1 MLLLKIEMIRRQKK
15 SSAIWKGY
23 GMEHKKAGTGRI
35 RQLPAT
41 EERQYMID
49 RDYEVYEKEGV
60 PTGAMAFHYHN
71 FFEILY
77 VLEGEYSSM
86 VENQSYHLHKG
97 DFLLIDQNVMHK
109 YQPTPG
115 LGENSKRIIL
125 WVTGA
130 CLKGLTDEDLDLA
143 ECFRIH
149 ESRAWHFP
157 VYYEEMLRGYL
168 LKLAMDG
175 DSTGIRR
182 AMDRGYLTLFFSHL
196 NLLCSRK
203 ESLLSGEY
211 VAEHPLVEQVSAYV
225 EEHLAEPITL
235 EMLAEHVHVSKY
247 HFLRKFKELTGVT
260 AHAFV
265 MNKRLIRAC
274 ELLQKGESVTT
285 AYQSTG
291 FGDYSVFLRNF
302 KAAFGINPGQYRS

>member
-1 MLLLKIEMIRRQKK
+1 MEDGRRTKGKIRR
-15 SSAIWKGY
+15 
-23 GMEHKKAGTGRI
+23 
-35 RQLPAT
+35 LPAT
-41 EERQYMID
+41 EERQYLID
-49 RDYEVYEKEGV
+49 GDYEAYEKEGV

-71 FFEILY
+71 FYEILY

-109 YQPTPG
+109 YQPTEG
-115 LGENSKRIIL
+115 KHENSRRIIL

-130 CLKGLTDEDLDLA
+130 FLKNLSDGELDLT
-143 ECFRIH
+143 ECFRLQD
-149 ESRAWHFP
+149 SRAWHFP

-175 DSTGIRR
+175 EATGIRR
-182 AMDRGYLTLFFSHL
+182 AMDRGYLTLLFAHL
-196 NLLCSRK
+196 NLLCGRK

-211 VAEHPLVEQVSAYV
+211 VVEHPLVEQVNAYV
-225 EEHLAEPITL
+225 EAHLEESITL
-235 EMLAEHVHVSKY
+235 EQLAECVHVSKY
-247 HFLRKFKELTGVT
+247 HFLRRFKELTGVT

-285 AYQSTG
+285 AYQKAG

-302 KAAFGINPGQYRS
+302 RDAFGISPSMYRS

>member
-1 MLLLKIEMIRRQKK
+1 
-15 SSAIWKGY
+15 
-23 GMEHKKAGTGRI
+23 MEKQTSGRI
-35 RQLPAT
+35 RRLPAS

-49 RDYEVYEKEGV
+49 REYEVYEKEGV

-71 FFEILY
+71 FYEILY
-77 VLEGEYSSM
+77 VLEGEYSSV

-109 YQPTPG
+109 YQPTNG
-115 LGENSKRIIL
+115 FGENSKRIIL
-125 WVTGA
+125 WVSAG
-130 CLKGLTDEDLDLA
+130 CLRKLTDEDVDLS

-157 VYYEEMLRGYL
+157 VYYEEMLRGFL

-175 DSTGIRR
+175 DSEGMRR

-196 NLLCSRK
+196 NLLCLRK

-211 VAEHPLVEQVSAYV
+211 VAEHPLVAQVSAYV
-225 EEHLAEPITL
+225 DEHLEENITL
-235 EMLAEHVHVSKY
+235 EDLAAQVHVSKY

-302 KAAFGINPGQYRS
+302 KAAFGISPGQYRS

>member
-1 MLLLKIEMIRRQKK
+1 MENGRRTKGKIRR
-15 SSAIWKGY
+15 
-23 GMEHKKAGTGRI
+23 
-35 RQLPAT
+35 LPAT
-41 EERQYMID
+41 EERQYLID
-49 RDYEVYEKEGV
+49 GDYEAYEKEGV

-71 FFEILY
+71 FYEILY

-109 YQPTPG
+109 YQPTEG
-115 LGENSKRIIL
+115 KNENSKRIIL

-130 CLKGLTDEDLDLA
+130 FLKNLSGGELDLT
-143 ECFRIH
+143 ECFRLQD
-149 ESRAWHFP
+149 SRAWHFP

-175 DSTGIRR
+175 ASTGIRR
-182 AMDRGYLTLFFSHL
+182 AMDRGYLTLFFAHL
-196 NLLCSRK
+196 NLLCGRK

-225 EEHLAEPITL
+225 EAHMEESITL
-235 EMLAEHVHVSKY
+235 EQLAECVHVSKY

-285 AYQSTG
+285 AWQKAG

-302 KAAFGINPGQYRS
+302 RDAFGISPGKYRS

>member
-1 MLLLKIEMIRRQKK
+1 MDQKK
-15 SSAIWKGY
+15 
-23 GMEHKKAGTGRI
+23 KASGRI
-35 RQLPAT
+35 RRLPAT
-41 EERQYMID
+41 EERQYLID
-49 RDYEVYEKEGV
+49 KDYEVYEKEGA

-71 FFEILY
+71 FYEILY
-77 VLEGEYSSM
+77 VLDGEYSSM
-86 VENQSYHLHKG
+86 VENQSFHLHKG

-115 LGENSKRIIL
+115 LSENSKRIIL
-125 WVTGA
+125 WVTA
-130 CLKGLTDEDLDLA
+130 PFLRSLSEEDVDLT
-143 ECFRIH
+143 ECFRI
-149 ESRAWHFP
+149 EASRAWHFP

-175 DSTGIRR
+175 ASEGLRR

-196 NLLCSRK
+196 NLLCARK

-211 VAEHPLVEQVSAYV
+211 VAEHPMVERISAYV
-225 EEHLAEPITL
+225 DEHIEETITL
-235 EMLAEHVHVSKY
+235 EDLADLVHVSKY

-274 ELLQKGESVTT
+274 ELLQKGESVTE

-302 KAAFGINPGQYRS
+302 KAAFGISPGQYRG

>member
-1 MLLLKIEMIRRQKK
+1 MEEGRRTKGKIRR
-15 SSAIWKGY
+15 
-23 GMEHKKAGTGRI
+23 
-35 RQLPAT
+35 LPAT
-41 EERQYMID
+41 EERQYLID
-49 RDYEVYEKEGV
+49 GDYEAYEKEGV

-71 FFEILY
+71 FYEILY

-109 YQPTPG
+109 YQPTEG
-115 LGENSKRIIL
+115 KHENSRRIIL

-130 CLKGLTDEDLDLA
+130 FLKNLSDGELDLT
-143 ECFRIH
+143 ECFRLQD
-149 ESRAWHFP
+149 SRAWHFP

-175 DSTGIRR
+175 ESTGIRR
-182 AMDRGYLTLFFSHL
+182 AMDRGYLTLFFAHL
-196 NLLCSRK
+196 NLLCGRK

-211 VAEHPLVEQVSAYV
+211 VAEHPLVEQVNAYV
-225 EEHLAEPITL
+225 EAHLEESITL
-235 EMLAEHVHVSKY
+235 EQLAECVHVSKY

-285 AYQSTG
+285 AYQKAG

-302 KAAFGINPGQYRS
+302 RDAFGISPGKYRS